1 MSQDHGV
8 SKSVNGKTEG
18 YWSESLN
25 IQSKITCG
33 YWYSSIFITSKRT
46 RSFLM
51 SLDGSVEEYLCHI
64 QSRKPSASL
73 IYTYWWVACHTRE
86 RWSKNIVTNWHAT
99 NDSMITNNHINNNNK
114 NDNHSNSNNNLEG
127 LF

>member
-25 IQSKITCG
+25 TQSKITCG

-64 QSRKPSASL
+64 QSRKPSASPYIHIL
-73 IYTYWWVACHTRE
+73 MSGLSHKR
-86 RWSKNIVTNWHAT
+86 K
-99 NDSMITNNHINNNNK
+99 MIQEYS
-114 NDNHSNSNNNLEG
+114 D
-127 LF
+127 